1 MSMTTLAA
9 AVGRTLAENG
19 VGHAFGVVG
28 NGNIHV
34 VAGLVAGGVEYLSAR
49 HEGGA
54 VTMADAYYRTTGDIA
69 VCTTTYGPGLTNTA
83 TGLADAVK
91 HRSGLLVLCGDRPT
105 TGPRSIDIDQSAFVT
120 ALGAVV
126 LRVTEPAG
134 VRALTVEALQL
145 ARTRRCP
152 VVLCLP
158 HDLMAAEV
166 PGTAVVA
173 EPREAARPTAAAGEL
188 AAVMSVLA
196 DARRPLVLG
205 GLGAWR
211 SGAGKPLTDLAE
223 RLGALVATTVMGD
236 GLFSGN
242 PWSVGICGGF
252 STPPAA
258 ALIGAAD
265 LVIAFGASLNEWTL
279 NGGGIIAADA
289 TVVQVDVRADLDVDR
304 VDLHVTGDAASVA
317 SALLEAVNAEG
328 LAESAWRGEAVD
340 EIARVGWEHQPY
352 PDAGTRYRIDP
363 RTLSLA
369 LAGLMPEE
377 RTVVMDGGHFVGWP
391 SMYWPVPDPAA
402 MVFTGAAFQSIGLGF
417 AGAAGAA
424 VGRPDR
430 VTVVALGD
438 GGALMGLPELDTVI
452 RTGRSVLVVVYDDAA
467 YGFEVHLHGPR
478 GTDVSSAKFTD
489 TDFAGIARALGARA
503 ATVRTVGDLAAV
515 TVWRAA
521 GAPGTL
527 VLDCKVVPEVTAAY
541 LAGVGPKVS
550 GKPTLRG

>member
-1 MSMTTLAA
+1 MKMTTLAA
-9 AVGRTLAENG
+9 AVGRTVAENG
-19 VGHAFGVVG
+19 VGQAFGVVG

-34 VAGLVAGGVEYLSAR
+34 ISGLVDAGVSYLSAR

-54 VTMADAYYRTTGDIA
+54 VTMADAYYRTTGEVA

-91 HRSGLLVLCGDRPT
+91 HRSGLLVLCGDQPT
-105 TGPRSIDIDQSAFVT
+105 AGPRSIDIDQSAFVT

-126 LRVTEPAG
+126 MRVTDPAG
-134 VRALTVEALQL
+134 ARAVTTQAVRV
-145 ARTRRCP
+145 ARTHQCP

-166 PGTAVVA
+166 PDAAVA
-173 EPREAARPTAAAGEL
+173 AGPREATRPAATAAEL
-188 AAVMSVLA
+188 AAVVSALA
-196 DARRPLVLG
+196 GARRPLLLG

-211 SGAGKPLTDLAE
+211 SGAAKPLTDLAE
-223 RLGALVATTVMGD
+223 RVGALVTTTVMGD

-242 PWSVGICGGF
+242 PWGVGICGGF
-252 STPPAA
+252 STPAAA
-258 ALIGAAD
+258 ALIGSAD
-265 LVIAFGASLNEWTL
+265 LVLAFGASLNEWTL
-279 NGGGIIAADA
+279 DGGGIFAADA
-289 TVVQVDVRADLDVDR
+289 TVVQVDVRAGVAVER
-304 VDLHVTGDAASVA
+304 VDLHVTADAASVA
-317 SALLEAVNAEG
+317 SALLDAVNTEG
-328 LAESAWRGEAVD
+328 LQTSAWREEAAPA
-340 EIARVGWEHQPY
+340 IARVGWEHQAY
-352 PDAGTRYRIDP
+352 ADAGTAERIDP

-391 SMYWPVPDPAA
+391 AMYWRVPDPAA

-424 VGRPDR
+424 AGRPDR
-430 VTVVALGD
+430 LTVVALGD
-438 GGALMGLPELDTVI
+438 GGALMGLPELDTLI
-452 RTGRSVLVVVYDDAA
+452 RTRRSVLVVVYDDAA

-503 ATVRTVGDLAAV
+503 VTVRTVDDLAAV
-515 TVWRAA
+515 TAWRAT

-541 LAGVGPKVS
+541 LAGVGPKKS